1 LHALQHKSSPS
12 KFGSVDTDMADNR
25 KTFEENREIRQS
37 TPTSTMQS
45 DTLLTL
51 KLPEGYT
58 FTDLK
63 LRRCDDDAIDLDKP
77 KNLYMP

>member
-1 LHALQHKSSPS
+1 
-12 KFGSVDTDMADNR
+12 MADNR